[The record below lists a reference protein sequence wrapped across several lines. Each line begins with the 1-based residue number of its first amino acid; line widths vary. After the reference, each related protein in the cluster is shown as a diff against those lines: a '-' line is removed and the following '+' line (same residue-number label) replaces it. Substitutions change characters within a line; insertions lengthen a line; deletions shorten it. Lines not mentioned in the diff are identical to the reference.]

1 MRIDGGAVVEGY
13 EAVLEAVG
21 FFEMSD
27 QGKIEVKGPDRVTF
41 LHSMISNDV
50 DGLMEWNGHYG
61 AFLTARGRIV
71 SDFHYYKLPDYIII
85 DVRNDLLGK
94 TIQTLEKYV
103 VMDEVYLEDISATKR
118 HFSLQGPRSLDL
130 LQALFGSSGP
140 STQYGM
146 QEQKWEDQLVWVIRK
161 DQISRLG
168 FEIILSL
175 PVGDRLQQAILE
187 KGERLGLQRVSEAA
201 LEILRVES
209 KLPRYG
215 VDMDENRYPMEA
227 QLHEAISLT
236 KGCYI
241 GQEVVAKATHVGGV
255 ANLLM
260 GLKFKDSVVPPK
272 DSPVKDG
279 DKQIGIITSAVF
291 SPRLRCPIALAYL
304 KRPFARAGEQY
315 NVDTDEREGL
325 VAEVV
330 EKFT

>member
-1 MRIDGGAVVEGY
+1 MVEGY
-13 EAVLEAVG
+13 EAVVEAVG

-50 DGLMEWNGHYG
+50 DGLMEWSGHYG
-61 AFLTARGRIV
+61 TFLTARGRIV
-71 SDFHYYKLPDYIII
+71 SDFYYYKLPDRIII

-94 TIQTLEKYV
+94 TIQTLEKYI
-103 VMDEVYLEDISATKR
+103 VMDEVYLEDISETKR

-146 QEQKWEDQLVWVIRK
+146 QEREWEDQVVWLIRK
-161 DQISRLG
+161 DQISKLG
-168 FEIILSL
+168 FEIILPL

-187 KGERLGLQRVSEAA
+187 KGERLGLQRVSEDV

-260 GLKFKDSVVPPK
+260 GLKFKDSLIPPK

-291 SPRLRCPIALAYL
+291 SPRLGCPIALAYL
-304 KRPFARAGEQY
+304 KRPFARAGKQY
-315 NVDTDEREGL
+315 HVDTDEREGL
-325 VAEVV
+325 AAEVV
-330 EKFT
+330 EEFT

>member
-1 MRIDGGAVVEGY
+1 MRIFGGAVVQGY
-13 EAVLEAVG
+13 KAVVEAVG
-21 FFEMSD
+21 FFEMSG
-27 QGKIEVKGPDRVTF
+27 QGKIEVKGPDRVSF

-50 DGLMEWNGHYG
+50 DGLREWNGHYG

-71 SDFHYYKLPDYIII
+71 SDFYYYKLPDYIII

-94 TIQTLEKYV
+94 TIQTLEKYI

-130 LQALFGSSGP
+130 LEELFGSLGP
-140 STQYGM
+140 STQYGI
-146 QEQKWEDQLVWVIRK
+146 QEQKWEDQRVWVIRK
-161 DQISRLG
+161 NQISRSG
-168 FEIILSL
+168 FEIILPL

-187 KGERLGLQRVSEAA
+187 KGKRLGLQRVSDAA
-201 LEILRVES
+201 LETLRVES

-215 VDMDENRYPMEA
+215 IDMDENRYPMEA

-255 ANLLM
+255 ANLLV
-260 GLKFKDSVVPPK
+260 GLRFKDSVVPPK
-272 DSPVKDG
+272 DSPVKEG

-315 NVDTDEREGL
+315 TVDTNEGEGL
-325 VAEVV
+325 VVEVV
-330 EKFT
+330 EEFT